1 MTLRNKNIVLLFIA
15 SVFLTLSCEDQ
26 QPTFVEFD
34 NYKWA
39 KLDADG
45 GDWKPVVMAS
55 NESVAIDAPD
65 QSVVASELETVKKS
79 LLSISQEQKDI
90 ANYWTNN
97 PIIRWN
103 EIACDLAAKYNLAP
117 APNADGTYPV
127 PDAANPS
134 TYPLFPFA
142 HPPYSSRAFA
152 YLSVANFD
160 GMIAAWHYKYKF
172 NRPSIK
178 SLDSSIEPF
187 YGDSGLPSYPSEGAV
202 ITATAQTVLS
212 AMFPLEK
219 DFIAKKADEHLAS
232 LTYTASALKSD
243 IDAGTKL
250 GTEVAKLALA
260 RASSDGMKKAQAS
273 KAVADSIKNAAIA
286 RFGWSYQSMEIPE
299 RKIGITAMFGQVK
312 TWAVKDLVAIR
323 PPLPPALNSAE
334 FKKDVDELLAIAK
347 NRSSEQRR
355 IANFWA
361 DGTSTYTPP
370 GHWNRIACTSIVGE
384 QYNPLRSARTLAYM
398 NMAIMDAGI
407 ACWDAKYYYHYPRPV
422 QVIPG
427 FKALLGTPN
436 FPSYVSGH
444 STFSSAGAAVLSY
457 IFPQAAATFDTYAKD
472 ASESR
477 IYGGIHFRFDCEEGL
492 KLGQRVAK
500 ETIELA
506 AKDGA
511 K

>member
-1 MTLRNKNIVLLFIA
+1 LH
-15 SVFLTLSCEDQ
+15 Q
-26 QPTFVEFD
+26 Q
-34 NYKWA
+34 
-39 KLDADG
+39 
-45 GDWKPVVMAS
+45 
-55 NESVAIDAPD
+55 
-65 QSVVASELETVKKS
+65 
-79 LLSISQEQKDI
+79 
-90 ANYWTNN
+90 
-97 PIIRWN
+97 
-103 EIACDLAAKYNLAP
+103 
-117 APNADGTYPV
+117 PNADGSYPV

-142 HPPYSSRAFA
+142 HPPYSCRAFA
-152 YLSVANFD
+152 YLSVATFD
-160 GMIAAWHYKYKF
+160 GMIAAWHYKYKY

-178 SLDSSIEPF
+178 SMDASIEPF
-187 YGDSGLPSYPSEGAV
+187 YGDSGLPTYPSEGAV

-219 DFIAKKADEHLAS
+219 EYIAQKAAEHLAS

-250 GTEVAKLALA
+250 GTEVAKLALS
-260 RASSDGMKKAQAS
+260 RASTDGMKKAQTS
-273 KAVADSIKNAAIA
+273 KAVADSIKNAAIT

-299 RKIGITAMFGQVK
+299 RKIGITANFGQVK

-323 PPLPPALNSAE
+323 PPVPPALDSDE
-334 FKKDVDELLAIAK
+334 FKKDVDELLTIAK
-347 NRSSEQRR
+347 NRSSDQRR

-384 QYNPLRSARTLAYM
+384 KYNPLRTARTLAYM

-422 QVIPG
+422 QTIPG
-427 FKALLGTPN
+427 FKAILGTPN

-444 STFSSAGAAVLSY
+444 STFSSAGAAVLSF
-457 IFPQAAATFDTYAKD
+457 IFPQAAATFDAYAKD
-472 ASESR
+472 ASDSR
-477 IYGGIHFRFDCEEGL
+477 IYGGIHYRFDCEEGL

-500 ETIELA
+500 ETIDIA
-506 AKDGA
+506 VKDGA